1 MAAVQAAE
9 NHGHLTWYLR
19 WWIYNGGKA
28 IVVQRKKEIQKSR
41 TVRVTVSDPSRK
53 VNHLGNRLWNLTFQC
68 TSLFGLT
75 IIHLQES
82 AESKTACMKHN
93 YGTLC
98 NTIYTRT
105 NYKDLTYQEDVGRT
119 NTTYVQEELTQHMC
133 ISLNMPDT
141 AWNIMT

>member
-1 MAAVQAAE
+1 M
-9 NHGHLTWYLR
+9 
-19 WWIYNGGKA
+19 
-28 IVVQRKKEIQKSR
+28 
-41 TVRVTVSDPSRK
+41 RVTVRDPSRK
-53 VNHLGNRLWNLTFQC
+53 VNHLSNRLGNLTFECTSLFGLTTIHLQESTESETACMRRNC

-82 AESKTACMKHN
+82 TESETACMKRN

-98 NTIYTRT
+98 NTIYTRM
-105 NYKDLTYQEDVGRT
+105 NYKDLTYQEDTGRT

-141 AWNIMT
+141 AWDIMT